1 MIYTL
6 NVEIKSYFDDLFYQQ
21 IYENNC
27 NIFGNKTK
35 SNKTKEMYISNYFG
49 GTPGYPKFN

>member
-1 MIYTL
+1 MMIYTL

-27 NIFGNKTK
+27 NI
-35 SNKTKEMYISNYFG
+35 SNYFG
-49 GTPGYPKFN
+49 GTLGLSESLYYINLIN

>member
-6 NVEIKSYFDDLFYQQ
+6 NVEIKSYFDDLFYKQ

-35 SNKTKEMYISNYFG
+35 SNKTKEMYISNYC
-49 GTPGYPKFN
+49 T